1 MNKEAKASLAWGG
14 GIIAVALGA
23 TLARQLDYIDAD
35 TVTRVIALNGLMV
48 ALYGN
53 RMPKSF
59 VPDAQARRIARVGG
73 WSMVLSGL
81 AYAGLWAFAPLDVAV
96 IAGCGAIIAGIA
108 ITFAYG
114 LSLRAKTPAAKS

>member
-1 MNKEAKASLAWGG
+1 MAWGG

-48 ALYGN
+48 AWYGN

-81 AYAGLWAFAPLDVAV
+81 AYARTLGIRPAGRGGHVPDAAP
-96 IAGCGAIIAGIA
+96 
-108 ITFAYG
+108 
-114 LSLRAKTPAAKS
+114 SSRA